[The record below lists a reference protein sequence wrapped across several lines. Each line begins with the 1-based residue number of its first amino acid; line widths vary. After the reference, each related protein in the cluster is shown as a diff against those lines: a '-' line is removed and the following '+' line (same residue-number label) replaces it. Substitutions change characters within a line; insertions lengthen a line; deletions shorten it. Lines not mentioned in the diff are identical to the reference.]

1 MTSPPPPTETPAPLS
16 YVESARRCF
25 DALVA
30 FFNTPEGFSA
40 FGWHGDEHEWTPEQ
54 TAIEAMKECA
64 DLRARNEALTAEL
77 ESAKRNSYSY
87 TAARL
92 VEAESTIARHVAA
105 LQEIGKG
112 VEADQAT
119 IARLTA
125 ERDNALADADN
136 DRSLAASRQR
146 EIARLSEELAQAD
159 EAKRDMLA
167 GYAAISDMEGREG
180 MTDASFAASALFT
193 ATQMVTHH
201 AARHDTEGGE

>member
-1 MTSPPPPTETPAPLS
+1 MATPPPTETPAPLRS
-16 YVESARRCF
+16 LTADEIASIERRLEYENIGK
-25 DALVA
+25 AWVRGLLA
-30 FFNTPEGFSA
+30 TISN
-40 FGWHGDEHEWTPEQ
+40 
-54 TAIEAMKECA
+54 
-64 DLRARNEALTAEL
+64 LRARNEALTAEL
-77 ESAKRNSYSY
+77 EAAKRNSYSY

-146 EIARLSEELAQAD
+146 EVARLSEELAQAD
-159 EAKRDMLA
+159 AFVALNCDHHGQVWTRQVMGIAEREDM
-167 GYAAISDMEGREG
+167 ITR
-180 MTDASFAASALFT
+180 
-193 ATQMVTHH
+193 HR
-201 AARHDTEGGE
+201 ARHDTEGR